1 MFTGIVSD
9 VGEIIKLDKI
19 PAGQRVRIATR
30 YDPKTIE
37 LGASIACSGVCHTVI
52 ETGSLEAGSSEAGS
66 NYFDVESGSETLAIT
81 NAGDWATGKKLNLER
96 SLSMGDE
103 LGGHLVLGH
112 VDGLAEIIEREDH
125 PDSVF
130 FKLRAPEQYARFIAQ
145 KGSIGLDG
153 CSLTVND
160 VDGDDF
166 TIFLIP
172 HTLAHTTW
180 NERKVGDKIN
190 LEVDMMARYVARLN
204 EYTPS

>member
-9 VGEIIKLDKI
+9 LGKIIKLEKV
-19 PAGQRVRIATR
+19 PAGQRVRIATS
-30 YDPKTIE
+30 YDPATIE

-52 ETGSLEAGSSEAGS
+52 EAGTLPDGT
-66 NYFDVESGSETLAIT
+66 NYFDVESGKETLDLT
-81 NAGDWATGKKLNLER
+81 NAAKWQEGQALNLER
-96 SLSMGDE
+96 SLQMGDE

-112 VDGLAEIIEREDH
+112 VDGQAEIVEREDH

-130 FKLRAPEQYARFIAQ
+130 FRLRAPSQFARFIAH
-145 KGSIGLDG
+145 KGSVALDG
-153 CSLTVND
+153 TSLTVNE

-180 NERKVGDKIN
+180 KDKTKGDMIN
-190 LEVDMMARYVARLN
+190 LEVDMMARYVARLT
-204 EYTPS
+204 EYKPTS

>member
-9 VGEIIKLDKI
+9 IGEIIELEKI
-19 PAGQRVRIATR
+19 PAGQRTRIATR
-30 YDPKTIE
+30 YEPDGIE

-52 ETGSLEAGSSEAGS
+52 EKGALEDGR
-66 NYFDVESGSETLAIT
+66 NYFVVESGKETLDLT
-81 NAGDWATGKKLNLER
+81 NVAGWSVGRRLNLER
-96 SLSMGDE
+96 SLQMGDE

-112 VDGLAEIIEREDH
+112 VDGLAEIVEREEH

-130 FKLRAPEQYARFIAQ
+130 FKLRTPNQLARFIAQ
-145 KGSIGLDG
+145 KGSVALDG
-153 CSLTVND
+153 TSLTIND

-172 HTLAHTTW
+172 HTVANTTW
-180 NERKVGDKIN
+180 GDRKVGDQIN

-204 EYTPS
+204 EYQPS